1 MICEYSM
8 LKVSVAIITYN
19 QKDFIGKAI
28 EGAVNQVTDFEYE
41 ILVGDDLSNDGTR
54 DVILEYQK
62 KYPDLVKPVFH
73 EKNLG
78 QNGFFNTVETL
89 KLAKAKYIAPMDG
102 DDYWTDSS
110 KLQLMVDHLDKHPE
124 QSACFHNALV
134 THDDGTPS
142 YELNEPDQKRVVGLA
157 DLIGE
162 DEVWFIAT
170 SAVLFRGDLMYYPE
184 WFRKS
189 SSGDIPRYIILAK
202 QGPIGYVPRVM
213 SVYRKNR
220 GGVSNK
226 DHYRDTRFLRNRI
239 MMYEGIDEET
249 GYQYTQTIKKNISRY
264 YRMMLDA
271 RQYSKSYF
279 RRAALAIK
287 YLRMRKPEGEE
298 LKWIVREYVVPQWM
312 LNIYSFFAL
321 LPHRIKQSS
330 SN

>member
-1 MICEYSM
+1 M
-8 LKVSVAIITYN
+8 LKVSVAILTYN
-19 QKDFIGKAI
+19 QEAFIGQAI
-28 EGAVNQVTDFEYE
+28 ESAVNQVTDFEYE
-41 ILVGDDLSNDGTR
+41 ILVGDDFSSDRTR
-54 DVILEYQK
+54 DIILEFQER
-62 KYPDLVKPVFH
+62 YPDKIIPVFH
-73 EKNLG
+73 PRNLG

-89 KLAKAKYIAPMDG
+89 KLARGRYIAPMDG

-110 KLQLMVDHLDKHPE
+110 KLQRLADHLDRHPE

-142 YELNEPDQKRVVGLA
+142 YELNPPDQKPVVTLE

-162 DEVWFIAT
+162 NEVWFIAT

-202 QGPIGYVPRVM
+202 QGPIGYVPGLM

-226 DHYRDTRFLRNRI
+226 DHYRDARFLRNRI
-239 MMYEGIDEET
+239 MMYEGINRET
-249 GYQYTQTIKKNISRY
+249 NYRYAGSVKINVSRY

-271 RQYSKSYF
+271 RQYTKSYF
-279 RRAALAIK
+279 RRAALALK
-287 YLRMRKPEGEE
+287 YLWMRKPEPTE
-298 LKWIVREYVVPQWM
+298 WRNIMREYVIPRWLM
-312 LNIYSFFAL
+312 NIYSFFAL
-321 LPHRIKQSS
+321 LPHKLRQSDGD
-330 SN
+330 

>member
-1 MICEYSM
+1 M
-8 LKVSVAIITYN
+8 LKVTVAIITYN
-19 QKDFIGKAI
+19 QKDFVGKAI
-28 EGAVNQVTDFEYE
+28 ESAVNQVTDFEYE
-41 ILVGDDLSNDGTR
+41 ILVGDDLSTDGTR
-54 DVILEYQK
+54 EVILEYQRR
-62 KYPDLVKPVFH
+62 YPDKVVPVLH
-73 EKNLG
+73 TKNLG

-89 KLAKAKYIAPMDG
+89 KLAKGRYIAPMDG

-110 KLQLMVDHLDKHPE
+110 KLQVMADHLDRHPE

-142 YELNEPDQKRVVGLA
+142 YELNEPDQKPIVKLE
-157 DLIGE
+157 DLIG
-162 DEVWFIAT
+162 DNEVWFIAT
-170 SAVLFRGDLMYYPE
+170 SAVLFKGDLMYYPE

-202 QGPIGYVPRVM
+202 QGPIGYVPRLM

-226 DHYRDTRFLRNRI
+226 DHYRDARFLRNRI
-239 MMYEGIDEET
+239 MMYEGIDRESD
-249 GYQYTQTIKKNISRY
+249 YQFTHLARKNIARY

-279 RRAALAIK
+279 RRAALAVK
-287 YLRMRKPEGEE
+287 YLWMRKPDSAECRC
-298 LKWIVREYVVPQWM
+298 IIREYIVPQWM

-321 LPHRIKQSS
+321 LPHRLRQSS
-330 SN
+330 GN

>member
-1 MICEYSM
+1 M
-8 LKVSVAIITYN
+8 LKVSVAILTYN
-19 QKDFIGKAI
+19 QKAFIGQAI
-28 EGAVNQVTDFEYE
+28 ESALNQVTDFEYE
-41 ILVGDDLSNDGTR
+41 ILVGDDFSTDGTR
-54 DVILEYQK
+54 EIILDYQK
-62 KYPDLVKPVFH
+62 RYPDKIKPVLH
-73 EKNLG
+73 PKNLG

-89 KLAKAKYIAPMDG
+89 KLAKGRYIAHMDG

-110 KLQLMVDHLDKHPE
+110 RLQILADHLDAHPD

-142 YELNEPDQKRVVGLA
+142 YELNTPDQKAEVTLR

-170 SAVLFRGDLMYYPE
+170 SAVLFKGDLMYYPE

-202 QGPIGYVPRVM
+202 QGPIGYIPRLM

-226 DHYRDTRFLRNRI
+226 DHYRDARFLRNRI
-239 MMYEGIDEET
+239 MMYEGIDRET
-249 GYQYTQTIKKNISRY
+249 NFEYTETIKINISRY
-264 YRMMLDA
+264 YRMLLDA
-271 RQYSKSYF
+271 RQYSRSYF
-279 RRAALAIK
+279 GRAALALR
-287 YLRMRKPEGEE
+287 YLWMRKPETNEWRCV
-298 LKWIVREYVVPQWM
+298 LREYVVPGWM

-321 LPHRIKQSS
+321 LPHKLKQSS
-330 SN
+330 GD